1 MGIVPACF
9 CIVPNLGFTVHL
21 YASPG
26 VIDFPRPCSLAC
38 TATIISKSIFC
49 QPPLKPT
56 QSWGGGGQR
65 FQVIYRRSVSPRIEQ
80 TFKHRDVDNIWNGSW
95 TQAFRYPASPGH
107 IGLAQS
113 SSLTF
118 RSIMVYTSNIHLASD
133 GPSAFKSNS
142 TVHSSQK
149 GPIFTV
155 DVPVW
160 NNGPWAVT
168 LHDGS
173 CQGQGWHAKPLF
185 TYWLRLKNHLWSLRG
200 SGGQLQKWNK
210 KCEMSLPHLICATLL
225 LCVLLP
231 FQWHFV
237 CIGIVPTVRIEWKKG
252 NNLQRS
258 HPEKWMAFFM
268 PEFLNSI
275 HRTFPCDE

>member
-56 QSWGGGGQR
+56 QSWGGRGQR
-65 FQVIYRRSVSPRIEQ
+65 FQVIYRRSVSPWIEQ
-80 TFKHRDVDNIWNGSW
+80 TFMLRDVDNIWNGSW

-118 RSIMVYTSNIHLASD
+118 RSIIVYTSNIHLASD

-142 TVHSSQK
+142 MVHSSQK

-200 SGGQLQKWNK
+200 GGSFRNGTRNVKCHCLTSSVPRFCSVFYCLFSGILSALGLSQLSELNERKGITCKGHILRNGW
-210 KCEMSLPHLICATLL
+210 
-225 LCVLLP
+225 P
-231 FQWHFV
+231 F
-237 CIGIVPTVRIEWKKG
+237 
-252 NNLQRS
+252 S
-258 HPEKWMAFFM
+258 Y
-268 PEFLNSI
+268 LN
-275 HRTFPCDE
+275 F